1 MFAIAFL
8 VGLVQLVLNPVQ
20 LWDVGGRIVRMNV
33 NVLMA
38 VFVIQSLENVNGSFL
53 FLMMMVFCLYF
64 SKIDFIFSPI
74 AALQA
79 ILVKDVKM
87 NALII
92 NMVQIV
98 YQHVIVRMMLDVI
111 V

>member
-38 VFVIQSLENVNGSFL
+38 VFVIQSLENVN
-53 FLMMMVFCLYF
+53 
-64 SKIDFIFSPI
+64 
-74 AALQA
+74 ALQA